1 MYGAVALNPDGVAV
15 KFSPGHLFVTEID
28 PASASQQLPT
38 VTVTV
43 TVDPLGQG
51 RPVIVT
57 VEVVVIIGMTD
68 ML

>member
-1 MYGAVALNPDGVAV
+1 MYGAVALNPDAVAV

-43 TVDPLGQG
+43 AVDPPGQG
-51 RPVIVT
+51 PPVIVT
-57 VEVVVIIGMTD
+57 V
-68 ML
+68 